1 MVVQNLSKVKP
12 TSKASTR
19 AGRTRQVHYGKPQV
33 IKAPGIKPIKQVD
46 LYKKWGPL
54 VPDEFR
60 EVICPKPCERI
71 LKVVAEERATKQRAK
86 VSKKGGKEGSKKKN
100 RSKK

>member
-1 MVVQNLSKVKP
+1 M
-12 TSKASTR
+12 
-19 AGRTRQVHYGKPQV
+19 HYGKPKV
-33 IKAPGIKPIKQVD
+33 IKAPEIKPIKQVG

-60 EVICPKPCERI
+60 EDICSKLCDRI
-71 LKVVAEERATKQRAK
+71 LKVVAEERAMKQKAK
-86 VSKKGGKEGSKKKN
+86 VSKKGGKKGSKKKN

>member
-1 MVVQNLSKVKP
+1 M
-12 TSKASTR
+12 
-19 AGRTRQVHYGKPQV
+19 

-54 VPDEFR
+54 VPDEFP
-60 EVICPKPCERI
+60 EDICLKPCDRI
-71 LKVVAEERATKQRAK
+71 LKVVAEERATKQKAK
-86 VSKKGGKEGSKKKN
+86 VSKKGGKKGSKKNN